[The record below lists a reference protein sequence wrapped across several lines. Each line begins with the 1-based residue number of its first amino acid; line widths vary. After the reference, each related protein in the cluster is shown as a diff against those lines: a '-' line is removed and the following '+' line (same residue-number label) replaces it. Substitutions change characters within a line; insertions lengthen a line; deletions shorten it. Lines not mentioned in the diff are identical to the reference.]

1 MAHWHGPAGT
11 VVRATVVSPL
21 RACTLALR
29 RRILRAMDQYP
40 VELILV
46 RHLASRLA
54 IPVFVVDATG
64 DLVFFN
70 EPAEG
75 VLGRRYDEIRIMGL
89 AEWTT
94 AFVPSAGGHRLDPD
108 DLPLVIAL
116 RQSIPAHR
124 RFDIVGADGFTRSIE
139 VTAFPILA
147 PSDRLIGAVAM
158 FWQTDR
164 A

>member
-1 MAHWHGPAGT
+1 
-11 VVRATVVSPL
+11 
-21 RACTLALR
+21 
-29 RRILRAMDQYP
+29 MDQYP

-54 IPVFVVDATG
+54 IPVFVVDAAG

-75 VLGRRYDEIRIMGL
+75 VLGRRYDEIRIMRL
-89 AEWTT
+89 SEWTT
-94 AFVPSAGGHRLDPD
+94 AFVPSAEGQRLDPD
-108 DLPLVIAL
+108 ELPLVIAL

-124 RFDIVGADGFTRSIE
+124 RFDIVGADGSTRSIE